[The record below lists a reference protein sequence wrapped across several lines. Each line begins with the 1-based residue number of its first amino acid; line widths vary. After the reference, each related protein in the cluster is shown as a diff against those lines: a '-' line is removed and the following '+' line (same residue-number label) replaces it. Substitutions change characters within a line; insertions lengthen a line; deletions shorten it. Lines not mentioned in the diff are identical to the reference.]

1 MHGLNESIEASK
13 LPTVA
18 IIGRPNTGKST
29 LVNKLSNSYKDGS
42 IVHDDPGITRDRTYK
57 QATWNDY
64 NFQVVDTGGIVFDD
78 TTDIFADRITEQA
91 LLALSE
97 ANAAI
102 LVCDGQA
109 GVTQLD
115 TLLAEWLRRNNK
127 VPLYLA
133 INKCES
139 ETLGISQ
146 AQEFWE
152 LGIGEPYPIS
162 GIHGTG
168 IAEILD
174 QITTKHLPK
183 VLNVKKEDVIN
194 VAIIGRPNVGKSSLF
209 NRLYGAS
216 RSIVSDIAG
225 TTRDAI
231 DAVIERNN
239 KKYRIIDTAGIRRR
253 GKVQYGPEF
262 FMVNRAFKAIRRS
275 EVVIFMLDAIDG
287 IVDQDRI
294 LAERIAEEG
303 RGCIIVLNKWD
314 AIAEKDDKTYLKAI
328 DNIRSQLPVLRW
340 SEVLLTS
347 AKTGQRTEKL
357 FDYIDKSSEQF
368 SRRVSTSIINEVVQE
383 ATLWMAPPTIGTRS
397 GRIYYSIQVTTSPP
411 TIIHFVNDPALFTD
425 NYERFLERKIR
436 ESLSFEGTPIK
447 MIFRGK
453 ALRDISRAAKKGV
466 IANVKFSS

>member
-1 MHGLNESIEASK
+1 MLGLNESIEASK

-97 ANAAI
+97 ASAAI
-102 LVCDGQA
+102 LVCDGQE

-183 VLNVKKEDVIN
+183 VLNVMKEDVIN

-340 SEVLLTS
+340 
-347 AKTGQRTEKL
+347 
-357 FDYIDKSSEQF
+357 
-368 SRRVSTSIINEVVQE
+368 
-383 ATLWMAPPTIGTRS
+383 
-397 GRIYYSIQVTTSPP
+397 
-411 TIIHFVNDPALFTD
+411 
-425 NYERFLERKIR
+425 
-436 ESLSFEGTPIK
+436 
-447 MIFRGK
+447 
-453 ALRDISRAAKKGV
+453 
-466 IANVKFSS
+466 